1 MALAAFQVVISLINA
16 HSNVLI
22 LVFSTYAEK
31 QDYIMKEINDN
42 ESFKEL
48 YKFLDLI
55 KINQKRMEESP
66 NKEFYLSERAFSRG
80 ERMNEVIFD

>member
-1 MALAAFQVVISLINA
+1 MVLAAFQVVLSLINA
-16 HSNVLI
+16 RSNVII

-42 ESFKEL
+42 ELFKEL

-55 KINQKRMEESP
+55 KINQKKNGRKP
-66 NKEFYLSERAFSRG
+66 K
-80 ERMNEVIFD
+80 

>member
-1 MALAAFQVVISLINA
+1 
-16 HSNVLI
+16 
-22 LVFSTYAEK
+22 
-31 QDYIMKEINDN
+31 MKEINGN

-48 YKFLDLI
+48 YEFLDLI

-80 ERMNEVIFD
+80 ERIDEVIFD

>member
-1 MALAAFQVVISLINA
+1 MVLAGLKVVLSLINA
-16 HSNVLI
+16 RSNVII

-66 NKEFYLSERAFSRG
+66 NKDFYLSERAFSRG
-80 ERMNEVIFD
+80 ERMDEVIFD

>member
-1 MALAAFQVVISLINA
+1 MVLAAFQVVLSLINA
-16 HSNVLI
+16 RSNVII
-22 LVFSTYAEK
+22 LVFSTYAEN

-80 ERMNEVIFD
+80 ERMDEVIFD

>member
-1 MALAAFQVVISLINA
+1 MVLAAFQVVLSLINA
-16 HSNVLI
+16 RSNVII

-80 ERMNEVIFD
+80 ERMDEVIFD

>member
-1 MALAAFQVVISLINA
+1 MVLAAFQVVLSLINA
-16 HSNVLI
+16 RSNVII

-31 QDYIMKEINDN
+31 QGYIMKEINDN

-55 KINQKRMEESP
+55 KINQKKMEENP

-80 ERMNEVIFD
+80 ERMDEVIFD

>member
-1 MALAAFQVVISLINA
+1 MVLAGLKVVLSLINA
-16 HSNVLI
+16 RSNVII

-55 KINQKRMEESP
+55 KINQKRMEESL

-80 ERMNEVIFD
+80 ERMDEVIFD

>member
-1 MALAAFQVVISLINA
+1 MVLAGFQVVLSLINA
-16 HSNVLI
+16 RSNVII

-42 ESFKEL
+42 ELFKEL

-55 KINQKRMEESP
+55 KINQKKNGRKP
-66 NKEFYLSERAFSRG
+66 K
-80 ERMNEVIFD
+80 